1 MTFFFRPCWKFERYV
16 VLCAFCHL
24 FDFAASVGDKK
35 DLSSLL
41 SVATA
46 GFTRGFP
53 GAMRVLKKVG
63 VVKVVGAGALRSNI
77 LVTEVELRSDRLCW
91 R

>member
-1 MTFFFRPCWKFERYV
+1 M
-16 VLCAFCHL
+16 CAFCHL

-35 DLSSLL
+35 DRSSLL
-41 SVATA
+41 SVVVATA

-77 LVTEVELRSDRLCW
+77 LVTEVELRNDRLCG